1 MGFFAKFEKNNPHK
15 ISSSKEI
22 NLSDNF
28 NYIVSTS
35 NIDIEYF
42 YTQQK
47 EKKYE
52 INNKYIIKNKEYND
66 IYENNLDQS
75 TKSKFLDKIKYK
87 LKIDQNNIVDKLL
100 LVTDFFISLF
110 KLLPSHVLL
119 YDTMNIYNNI
129 LFTHSWYNKNLIKI
143 MVDYLKNGG
152 IQKKIFGGANIKDFL
167 TIKPPI
173 DFIRF
178 KVMIVVANGN
188 ISDYNEILYARPVM
202 ISEKNVTINIFYEN
216 DEYLSLLVRGHDH
229 LVGYIS
235 NKIVNHLNY
244 SSDNNVNIYNQ
255 YLDKNHGFLDS
266 IKDNESN
273 EQ

>member
-152 IQKKIFGGANIKDFL
+152 IQKKNIWRCKYQ
-167 TIKPPI
+167 
-173 DFIRF
+173 RF
-178 KVMIVVANGN
+178 
-188 ISDYNEILYARPVM
+188 
-202 ISEKNVTINIFYEN
+202 F
-216 DEYLSLLVRGHDH
+216 
-229 LVGYIS
+229 
-235 NKIVNHLNY
+235 
-244 SSDNNVNIYNQ
+244 DN
-255 YLDKNHGFLDS
+255 
-266 IKDNESN
+266 
-273 EQ
+273 